1 MDVRKCLLET
11 GFLEDISCGAFFDF
25 DFTGLEAVAG
35 VARVGSFSLVRFLGS
50 LDMLLEAVVP
60 LVNAF

>member
-11 GFLEDISCGAFFDF
+11 GFLEDISWGAFFDF
-25 DFTGLEAVAG
+25 DFTGLEAVVEVG
-35 VARVGSFSLVRFLGS
+35 RVGSFSLARFLDS
-50 LDMLLEAVVP
+50 FDMLVEAIVP